1 MGYPK
6 LHLLYYGGRPLS
18 LYVVT
23 SGTTYEHW
31 MWGWQKPETEQ
42 DSGGFNPMLEKPIF
56 GLGYMNVNSQ
66 SSVPYRHVYE
76 EDVDHQRI
84 DELINQMKNQQQ
96 LEHDLF

>member
-1 MGYPK
+1 
-6 LHLLYYGGRPLS
+6 
-18 LYVVT
+18 
-23 SGTTYEHW
+23 
-31 MWGWQKPETEQ
+31 
-42 DSGGFNPMLEKPIF
+42 MLEKPIF

-84 DELINQMKNQQQ
+84 DELINQMKNQHH